1 MKEIDFEA
9 HIEAALTS
17 PAGGLTKGTD
27 TYDCATALYKNT
39 LLNFVQETQPK
50 AWKKYTR
57 LVTRNPEEA
66 FIKAFNERCTKDGL
80 LHVLRNGFDAVGA
93 RFRVCYF
100 RPESNLNEEH
110 ERLYRANKVE
120 VYRQWYYSEKCKN
133 SVDMVLVL
141 NGIPVFALELKNQLT
156 GQNIDNARWQWKND
170 RDPNERCFGF
180 NFRILSYFCVDL
192 YEACMATKLAGKHT
206 YFLPFNQGSAGAGKN
221 GGAGNPAAADGDFA
235 VSYIWREVFQR
246 DSLMD
251 ILHRFMNLETKEEKV
266 RRKNGKEDK
275 VVKKTLIFPRYHQL
289 DVVRKLVAHVKQ
301 NGSGSNY
308 LIQHSAGS
316 GKSNSIAWVAHRL
329 STLFNVENQPIF
341 SSVIVVT
348 DRTVLDAQL
357 RNTISGHDHTRGVIA
372 AIDDEKTSQDL
383 KDAINAGARII
394 ITTLQKFPVIY
405 REVIHYEGRRY
416 GIIIDEAHSSQ
427 GGSAAAKMKAA
438 LADTRAA
445 LEQYA
450 EEEELDAEANDAED
464 KLVQEI
470 LSQGKH
476 DNLSFF
482 AFTATPKDTTLQQF
496 CEQGPDGKWHPFHV
510 YSMRQAIEEG
520 FILDVLQNYTT
531 YKTCCKLIRTAE
543 ENEEM
548 ASSKAARLIRQY
560 ATLHPENIR
569 QKAEIIVET
578 FLETTRHKIG
588 GKGKMMVVASSR
600 LAAVLYFRAVKAYAA
615 EQGYADVK
623 PMVAFSGKVELE
635 DGEELTESK
644 LNVRADGTHISEAQ
658 TKEEFHNNFNILIVA
673 EKYQTGFDEKLLH
686 TMIVDKKLRSV
697 KCVQTLS
704 RLNRT
709 IYGKEDT
716 YVLDFMNEHEEIKE
730 AFQPFYQETLL
741 EGDLSYDLIYQTKRD
756 LRQFEVYHDDD
767 VEKVA
772 EEYTRHSEQQ
782 EAECAAAI
790 TNLLIPVIAD
800 YNSKSEDDRYEFRR
814 KLRALCK
821 WYAHIGQITRLNDL
835 ELHKEYVFARYLIKV
850 LPTDSTPVVD
860 IEGKIEMEYYKLE
873 ETGNGSI
880 QLAGKDGVLEPGTS
894 TAGGGATDKKE
905 PLDELLNRINEAMG
919 GNFTEAN
926 KVAARTIMA
935 VLKENTALAASARS
949 SNMKV
954 FVDTIFKDIFENA
967 AADCYAMSMEG
978 FEDLMKDDYK
988 RARLR
993 MNIAQ
998 ELYREFRS
1006 EYPEYTDAGLKIAD
1020 EYDEK

>member
-1 MKEIDFEA
+1 MKEKQFEA

-39 LLNFVQETQPK
+39 LLSFVQETQPK

-156 GQNIDNARWQWKND
+156 GQNIDNARWQWKNN

-301 NGSGSNY
+301 HGSGSNY

-329 STLFNVENQPIF
+329 STLFNAENQPIF

-357 RNTISGHDHTRGVIA
+357 RSTISGHDHTRGVIA

-450 EEEELDAEANDAED
+450 EEEELDAEANDAEN

-569 QKAEIIVET
+569 QKSEIIVET

-615 EQGYADVK
+615 DQGYADVK

-644 LNVRADGTHISEAQ
+644 LNVRSDGTHISEAQ

-716 YVLDFMNEHEEIKE
+716 YVLDFMNDHEEIKE

-800 YNSKSEDDRYEFRR
+800 YNSKLSEDDQYEFRR

-880 QLAGKDGVLEPGTS
+880 QLAGTDGILEPGTA

-935 VLKENTALAASARS
+935 VLKENTSLAASARS

-954 FVDTIFKDIFENA
+954 FMDTIFKDIFENA
-967 AADCYAMSMEG
+967 AMDCYAMSMEG

-988 RARLR
+988 RKKLR
-993 MNIAQ
+993 ENLAH
-998 ELYREFRS
+998 ELYRQFRS
-1006 EYPEYTDAGLKIAD
+1006 NYHMEEEHGILEAAEDDK
-1020 EYDEK
+1020 

>member
-1 MKEIDFEA
+1 MKEKQFEA

-39 LLNFVQETQPK
+39 LLSFVQETQPK

-110 ERLYRANKVE
+110 EKLYRANKVE

-156 GQNIDNARWQWKND
+156 GQNIDNACWQWKND

-301 NGSGSNY
+301 HGSGCNY

-329 STLFNVENQPIF
+329 STLFNAENQPIF

-450 EEEELDAEANDAED
+450 EEEELDAEANDAEN

-496 CEQGPDGKWHPFHV
+496 CEQGADGKWHPFHV

-569 QKAEIIVET
+569 QKSEIIVET

-623 PMVAFSGKVELE
+623 PMVAFSGKVDLE

-716 YVLDFMNEHEEIKE
+716 YVLDFMNDHEEIKE

-880 QLAGKDGVLEPGTS
+880 QLAGKDGVLEPGTA

-949 SNMKV
+949 SNMRV